1 MPQPKTSS
9 GRRRES
15 VPLSLKSATPIPEYP
30 LADTIG
36 SPVCRCLPPA
46 SDRAKHV
53 RGLSVRLRIHEERT
67 PPAWGLHPPA
77 SRSELARNDTCLLW
91 EAATETGCA
100 VQALWGATPVGRVVV
115 LRQGQSDTQPRTLR
129 SRAQKNRCW
138 TGCALRTSQ
147 HGLRG
152 ILPSVL
158 GIRYTPVYS
167 AGRAGHSQAPSTP
180 GWFAKASVRVQRF
193 SLSINQSSHIERCLC
208 LSDALSLLPAVLSS
222 AGVPNDWNGSGA
234 DPRAAEPGQQLLGE
248 HDDDGL

>member
-158 GIRYTPVYS
+158 GIRYTRTVLGERATPKPRLHQ
-167 AGRAGHSQAPSTP
+167 AGSPR
-180 GWFAKASVRVQRF
+180 RVCVFRG
-193 SLSINQSSHIERCLC
+193 SLSQSINRAISSDVCVCPMH
-208 LSDALSLLPAVLSS
+208 
-222 AGVPNDWNGSGA
+222 
-234 DPRAAEPGQQLLGE
+234 
-248 HDDDGL
+248 